1 MGFFKGLNRLLDVMV
16 ENIAENNG
24 IPTQNSK
31 RSGSFAFQE
40 EGEEPARD
48 SKDRVIVKVQTG
60 ESIELDSYVKDNSD
74 QVAKALLGK
83 PEMDKWVEDKSVRL
97 RMFKSLNN
105 SDLVELETI
114 RGDFVGFVRKADTPM
129 AINIID
135 TLTTQIEQLVPGIG
149 DLVFD
154 VGAKVNGTY
163 DEDEDEN
170 GKAILSPSFDSLI
183 IKVKDSADIE
193 IQSQQ

>member
-1 MGFFKGLNRLLDVMV
+1 MGFFKGINRLLDVMV
-16 ENIAENNG
+16 ENIAEKNG
-24 IPTQNSK
+24 ITTPNSK

-60 ESIELDSYVKDNSD
+60 ESIELDAYVKDNSD

-83 PEMDKWVEDKSVRL
+83 PEMDKWVEDKSIRL

-129 AINIID
+129 ALNIID
-135 TLTTQIEQLVPGIG
+135 TLSAQIEQLVPGLG
-149 DLVFD
+149 NLVFD
-154 VGAKVNGTY
+154 VGAKVSGTY

>member
-1 MGFFKGLNRLLDVMV
+1 MGFFKGINRLLDVMV
-16 ENIAENNG
+16 ENIAEKNG

-31 RSGSFAFQE
+31 RSGLFAFQE

-48 SKDRVIVKVQTG
+48 SKSRVIVKVQTG
-60 ESIELDSYVKDNSD
+60 ESIELDSYVKDNSA

-129 AINIID
+129 ALNIID
-135 TLTTQIEQLVPGIG
+135 NLSTQIGQLVPGIG

>member
-1 MGFFKGLNRLLDVMV
+1 MGFFKGINRLLDVMV
-16 ENIAENNG
+16 ENIAEKNG
-24 IPTQNSK
+24 ISTQNSK
-31 RSGSFAFQE
+31 RSGLFAFQE
-40 EGEEPARD
+40 EGREPARD
-48 SKDRVIVKVQTG
+48 SKNRVIVKVQTG
-60 ESIELDSYVKDNSD
+60 ESIELDSYVKENSD

-97 RMFKSLNN
+97 RMFRNLNG
-105 SDLVELETI
+105 SDTVELETVK
-114 RGDFVGFVRKADTPM
+114 GDFVGFVRKADTPM
-129 AINIID
+129 AVNIID
-135 TLTTQIEQLVPGIG
+135 TLTTQIGQLVPGIG

-183 IKVKDSADIE
+183 IKIKDSADIE

>member
-1 MGFFKGLNRLLDVMV
+1 MGFFKGINRLLDVMV
-16 ENIAENNG
+16 ENIMENNG
-24 IPTQNSK
+24 IKTPQSK
-31 RSGSFAFQE
+31 SSGLFAFQE

-48 SKDRVIVKVQTG
+48 SKNRVIVKVQTG

-97 RMFKSLNN
+97 RMFRNLNG
-105 SDLVELETI
+105 SDSVELETI

-129 AINIID
+129 ALNIID
-135 TLTTQIEQLVPGIG
+135 TLSAQIEQLVPGIG

-154 VGAKVNGTY
+154 VGAKVSGSY
-163 DEDEDEN
+163 DEDEN

-183 IKVKDSADIE
+183 IKVRDSAEIE
-193 IQSQQ
+193 IHSEKKF

>member
-1 MGFFKGLNRLLDVMV
+1 MGLFSKMNKMLDSIVEQTLANKG
-16 ENIAENNG
+16 IS
-24 IPTQNSK
+24 TQQPSK
-31 RSGSFAFQE
+31 TGLFAFQE
-40 EGEEPARD
+40 EGQKPARD
-48 SKDRVIVKVQTG
+48 STGRVIVRVQTG
-60 ESIELDSYVKDNSD
+60 ESIELDSYVKDSSD

-114 RGDFVGFVRKADTPM
+114 RGDFLGFVRKADTPM
-129 AINIID
+129 ALNIID
-135 TLTTQIEQLVPGIG
+135 TLTTQIGQLVPGIG

-163 DEDEDEN
+163 EEDEDEN

>member
-1 MGFFKGLNRLLDVMV
+1 MGFLDNLVKSIIDNAMVKGGHKTSSSLFK
-16 ENIAENNG
+16 
-24 IPTQNSK
+24 
-31 RSGSFAFQE
+31 FQE

-48 SKDRVIVKVQTG
+48 SKNRVIVKVQTG

-105 SDLVELETI
+105 SDLVELETV

-129 AINIID
+129 ALNIID

-154 VGAKVNGTY
+154 VGAKVSGTY

-170 GKAILSPSFDSLI
+170 GKAILSPTFDSLI
-183 IKVKDSADIE
+183 IKVRDSAEIE
-193 IQSQQ
+193 IHSEH

>member
-16 ENIAENNG
+16 ENIAEKNG

-83 PEMDKWVEDKSVRL
+83 PELDKWVEDKSVRL